1 MCVDLD
7 LLVVVV
13 YNISKHV
20 LKHIFLPL
28 GVVDSNYLF
37 NVETNYKIRNKL
49 VKIVFYANVDIN

>member
-20 LKHIFLPL
+20 LKHILLLL
-28 GVVDSNYLF
+28 GVVDSKYLF
-37 NVETNYKIRNKL
+37 NVETNYKIGNKL
-49 VKIVFYANVDIN
+49 VKIVF